1 MQTALHH
8 QPVATTLRADSPV
21 TAAASTTLKGTSAS
35 AALPFPQ
42 ALPQEP
48 SRTVVA
54 VYGPGQDAIVQ
65 VAADILGKPW
75 TAETSLSTLGRGSSA
90 VVVGIR
96 AADLPGSLDGCD
108 KSACMLVNLHCVDD
122 GSFPEEGLTELCDY
136 EFLYSLRSPFFRRD
150 LTRFLSLI
158 LGQTRPHED
167 LKTKTR
173 TNFISTTFPDVHA
186 ALPNLDILSVG
197 SDAVEIR
204 VDLLVDRDPV
214 PQNQGH
220 AGVPSLR
227 YVGQQLMLL
236 RQHTELPII
245 FTTRCTKENGKFPM
259 DNPALFY
266 RYLRRAI
273 QWGVEYID
281 VELWLPEDIR
291 RKLAEVK
298 GNSVIMSAFHDFSG
312 EWKWTSPEAPRIF
325 EESAKY
331 ADIVKMIAMVDSVE
345 ANYELEY
352 FRSTVKQTHG
362 TYPLLSA
369 VNMGQLGQLSRALN
383 TVFSPITHPLLPMIA
398 APGQLTAAEINE
410 ALHIMGQLPKRD
422 LYAIGSF
429 RATPQSMFMEK
440 CFNELSLPHTL
451 TSMDR
456 GPAGSLERVFSQPS
470 FGGAALHPPLSS
482 TSHLP
487 AVSDAARAI
496 GLVDTIVVTS
506 PGSLVG
512 ENATWKG
519 IRATLTRDYV
529 PSAYRGRAAI
539 ILAGTESEASASIFA
554 LRSLGVGAI
563 YTVGFRA
570 TGPLAEGLE
579 PFTSIQSVKLV
590 EQPFVIVSALP
601 PEKSLLVQPLLRHYR
616 STGRASP
623 PSTRGKVYLD
633 LTRGERTGDPVS
645 VAVRSGWTAYGIEDV
660 NAWTTVEM
668 LRLLVGQN
676 VPFDFVR
683 MASIDRLTPRRVTAE
698 PRESMNCKSCRK
710 RKRKDAVPKKR
721 GPKTDVLE
729 ALLKRVDG
737 LEKRLQDDGTHPL
750 SPASPVKP
758 DIPLPSSNS
767 VSHPASHPH
776 AAHSH
781 SHPHSHSHQHPPSHP
796 AAFPLAPPP
805 APHTHGHGHPQP
817 GRVPDAMLDAYFARL
832 HGKPF
837 FILDEASTRQ
847 KHANGQLPVAL
858 AMAVYALTLRYAT
871 VNPPPGSLEYARQ
884 ARRMVDIDQPSIE
897 NLQTLL
903 LLCQTFYAYGCGK
916 KAYMTLG
923 NAVSM
928 VLALDLYREP
938 PTSHPSLSPERETRR
953 RLFWSVYIMDR
964 FLTCGSKRPCLI
976 ADHSILVRLPASHP
990 SGQDPGDIFNP
1001 VGPNIPYS
1009 SDRRKTAS
1017 SGAGSGACSSL
1028 LVDISRILG
1037 VTHRYLAAGGVKGD
1051 SHFPWHALS
1060 NLSKIR
1066 QELDLW
1072 AAGTHDLFASI
1083 EALFGHPESTLL
1095 LLSKLIYHLI
1105 HCLLYRPF
1113 LPIDLAELRGSGQ
1126 HQSWQIEATT
1136 LCFSHANAIAELV
1149 ELARHAPRI
1158 EWPDLVAYC
1167 LTVAGTVHIHGVH
1180 YNGRREGEVFASSPD
1195 FLNREMGQLDWL
1207 GGFWS
1212 GVRHHRD
1219 LLRTLEVCHAELVRS
1234 LAARPVRFAPV
1245 FHLEDFLDRYPGLSL
1260 GGGSGVDGSHVR
1272 LVDEDQI
1279 DLDPQ
1284 LLYAPTSIPAPGPTP
1299 ILSSQPNG
1307 IHAHT
1312 HTQARHHST
1321 SSASHSLPFSPSSTW
1336 PDIPTDP
1343 ELLNHSPAAGPNA
1356 STFFSPTL
1364 GSTTHY
1370 HPTPHPTSQFQSYL
1384 QSQIQY
1390 ATFPFEST
1398 PVPVPVPVES
1408 PSSTSQS
1415 QPSATAGPGSS
1426 GNGNGNGN
1434 EEKDPF
1440 LSLLEQI
1447 AENEHNPAGPSE
1459 LDFFLEGLET
1469 DAATQSSPYALLA
1482 AVLKESRSLPRQVD
1496 TDPTTPTPDLPSPA
1510 QERLLQFVRDVQG
1523 HLGQSQGS
1531 KSGYDELR
1539 AAMDMDA
1546 CLFRMGVGGS
1556 SSRGEQR
1563 DTGPLIDIDVDAGRN
1578 IYGTGNADSEL
1589 EDASGT
1595 RRRSSSGAQKHLYN
1609 LLSFLSFLT
1618 KESLLLRPGVG
1629 ERAAVEMIVET
1640 LEHPGIAPTGHELWF
1655 GTATRSGTG
1664 FGSGAGS
1671 RSGGRADEVTVTA
1684 ISLWLIIMGEEL
1696 YARAQSQTRFQ
1707 TATANSNGK
1716 GKTNGGGTWPQLST
1730 IVIQE
1735 WETWTTRLQ
1744 FLSLRQDL
1752 EIHAREQAAE
1762 AAAVMRRVYC

>member
-1 MQTALHH
+1 MQTALH

-21 TAAASTTLKGTSAS
+21 TPATTLKGTPSATLIS
-35 AALPFPQ
+35 LPSPTI
-42 ALPQEP
+42 PQEP
-48 SRTVVA
+48 PRTVVTI
-54 VYGPGQDAIVQ
+54 YGPGQDAIVQ
-65 VAADILGKPW
+65 VVADILGKPW
-75 TAETSLSTLGRGSSA
+75 TTETSLSAFGQGSSA
-90 VVVGIR
+90 VVVGIQ
-96 AADLPGSLDGCD
+96 AADLAGSLEGCD
-108 KSACMLVNLHCVDD
+108 KAACMLVNLHCVDD
-122 GSFPEEGLTELCDY
+122 GSFPEDALTELCDY
-136 EFLYSLRSPFFRRD
+136 EFLYSVRTPFLRRD

-167 LKTKTR
+167 LKTKGR

-197 SDAVEIR
+197 SDAVELR
-204 VDLLVDRDPV
+204 VDLLVDPEPQDP
-214 PQNQGH
+214 PSP
-220 AGVPSLR
+220 VPSLR

-236 RQHTELPII
+236 RQHTEMPII
-245 FTTRCTKENGKFPM
+245 FTTRCTKEGGKFPK
-259 DNPALFY
+259 DDPSLFY

-291 RKLAEVK
+291 RKLSEVS
-298 GNSVIMSAFHDFSG
+298 GNSVIMSAFHDYSG
-312 EWKWTSPEAPRIF
+312 TWKWTSQEAPRIF
-325 EESAKY
+325 AESAKY

-410 ALHIMGQLPKRD
+410 ALHIMGQLSKRD

-429 RATPQSMFMEK
+429 RATPQSI
-440 CFNELSLPHTL
+440 LPHTL
-451 TSMDR
+451 TSIDR
-456 GPAGSLERVFSQPS
+456 GAAGSLERVIMQPS
-470 FGGAALHPPLSS
+470 FGGAALHPPVSAN
-482 TSHLP
+482 TSRLP
-487 AVSDAARAI
+487 AVSEAARAI
-496 GLVDTIVVTS
+496 GLVDTIVVTG

-539 ILAGTESEASASIFA
+539 ILAGSESEASAGIFA

-570 TGPLAEGLE
+570 TGPLAGGLE

-633 LTRGERTGDPVS
+633 LTRGERTGDPVG
-645 VAVRSGWTAYGIEDV
+645 VAERAGWTAYGIADV
-660 NAWTTVEM
+660 NAWTTVET

-683 MASIDRLTPRRVTAE
+683 MASGASYNAI
-698 PRESMNCKSCRK
+698 
-710 RKRKDAVPKKR
+710 PKKR

-737 LEKRLQDDGTHPL
+737 LEKRLRDDNDHPL
-750 SPASPVKP
+750 SPSSPVKP
-758 DIPLPSSNS
+758 DLPTL
-767 VSHPASHPH
+767 

-781 SHPHSHSHQHPPSHP
+781 SHPHSHAHSHAHAPS
-796 AAFPLAPPP
+796 AFPLAPGPP
-805 APHTHGHGHPQP
+805 LPYAHPQP
-817 GRVPDAMLDAYFARL
+817 GRMPDAMLDTYFARL

-837 FILDEASTRQ
+837 FILDETATRQ
-847 KHANGQLPVAL
+847 GHQSGQLPVYL
-858 AMAVYALTLRYAT
+858 SMAIYALTLRYTT

-884 ARRMVDIDQPSIE
+884 ARRMVDLDQPSIE

-903 LLCQTFYAYGCGK
+903 LLSQTFYAYGCGK

-923 NAVSM
+923 NAVSI
-928 VLALDLYREP
+928 VLALDLYREVP
-938 PTSHPSLSPERETRR
+938 GSHPSLPPEREMRR
-953 RLFWSVYIMDR
+953 RLFWSVYVMDR

-976 ADHSILVRLPASHP
+976 ADHSIVVRLPASNA
-990 SGQDPGDIFNP
+990 SGSDLGELFNP

-1009 SDRRKTAS
+1009 SDRRKTA
-1017 SGAGSGACSSL
+1017 GSCSAL

-1095 LLSKLIYHLI
+1095 LLSKLIYHLV

-1180 YNGRREGEVFASSPD
+1180 YHGRRDGEVFASSPD
-1195 FLNREMGQLDWL
+1195 FLVREMHQLAWL
-1207 GGFWS
+1207 RQSWT
-1212 GVRHHRD
+1212 GVQHHRD
-1219 LLRTLEVCHAELVRS
+1219 LLTTLSACHADLVRT

-1245 FHLEDFLDRYPGLSL
+1245 FHLEDFLDRYPGVV
-1260 GGGSGVDGSHVR
+1260 VDGSHVR
-1272 LVDEDQI
+1272 LVDGDEQME
-1279 DLDPQ
+1279 LDPQ
-1284 LLYAPTSIPAPGPTP
+1284 LLYTTPTLP
-1299 ILSSQPNG
+1299 SQQNG
-1307 IHAHT
+1307 LTHHPHHSHSHAHG
-1312 HTQARHHST
+1312 RHPST
-1321 SSASHSLPFSPSSTW
+1321 TSLPPFSPTSTW

-1343 ELLNHSPAAGPNA
+1343 DLLSHPHQPQTSPGTGPGA
-1356 STFFSPTL
+1356 STNPAGGPSSIFSPTL
-1364 GSTTHY
+1364 GSASFHHSNSNPHFHLTSHLNSHSTFSS
-1370 HPTPHPTSQFQSYL
+1370 TPALSA
-1384 QSQIQY
+1384 QIQY

-1398 PVPVPVPVES
+1398 PVPVGVGVGSS
-1408 PSSTSQS
+1408 PDSQQSS
-1415 QPSATAGPGSS
+1415 AGGIGSGIGIGGSS
-1426 GNGNGNGN
+1426 GSANANAGN

-1447 AENEHNPAGPSE
+1447 AENEHNPGGPSE
-1459 LDFFLEGLET
+1459 LDFFLDGV
-1469 DAATQSSPYALLA
+1469 DAEN
-1482 AVLKESRSLPRQVD
+1482 AV
-1496 TDPTTPTPDLPSPA
+1496 
-1510 QERLLQFVRDVQG
+1510 
-1523 HLGQSQGS
+1523 
-1531 KSGYDELR
+1531 
-1539 AAMDMDA
+1539 
-1546 CLFRMGVGGS
+1546 GVG
-1556 SSRGEQR
+1556 
-1563 DTGPLIDIDVDAGRN
+1563 V
-1578 IYGTGNADSEL
+1578 
-1589 EDASGT
+1589 
-1595 RRRSSSGAQKHLYN
+1595 
-1609 LLSFLSFLT
+1609 
-1618 KESLLLRPGVG
+1618 GVG
-1629 ERAAVEMIVET
+1629 EK
-1640 LEHPGIAPTGHELWF
+1640 
-1655 GTATRSGTG
+1655 
-1664 FGSGAGS
+1664 GA
-1671 RSGGRADEVTVTA
+1671 
-1684 ISLWLIIMGEEL
+1684 
-1696 YARAQSQTRFQ
+1696 
-1707 TATANSNGK
+1707 
-1716 GKTNGGGTWPQLST
+1716 
-1730 IVIQE
+1730 
-1735 WETWTTRLQ
+1735 
-1744 FLSLRQDL
+1744 
-1752 EIHAREQAAE
+1752 
-1762 AAAVMRRVYC
+1762 